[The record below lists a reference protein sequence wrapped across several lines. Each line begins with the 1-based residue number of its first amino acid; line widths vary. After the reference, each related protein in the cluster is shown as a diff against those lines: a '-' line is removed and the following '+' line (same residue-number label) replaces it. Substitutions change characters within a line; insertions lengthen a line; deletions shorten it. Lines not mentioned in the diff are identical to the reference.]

1 MDPTG
6 PTPEEGGVSL
16 TKPGDDGVSPTQFED
31 GVSLTK
37 PSDGGVSPTQFEDGV
52 SLTKPGDG
60 GVSPTQFE
68 DGVSLTKPAD
78 GGVSPT
84 QFEDG
89 VSHTKLDE
97 VLVTKRALA
106 RSTAGT
112 APKKVAA
119 APSLPRPSTHA
130 RSSRSRVGPRVLTG
144 AIALVLV
151 SSLVWVFAIRQDHAA
166 STANSRSATVPV
178 ASGSPSASNP
188 VVEPTPVATSV
199 PSTTVDPSTR
209 AATATDPASAL
220 KLTASGAAS
229 QLLATSQQNATLLQP
244 LVGSW
249 APQVSSKCAGIPV
262 DIQPRWI
269 PDGVTDTQSVTI
281 QQILAFNLSLQ
292 QRFGAITVLPM
303 QIGISSDRP
312 GSGACQGQTVWMS
325 IVPNAFTN
333 SKDAAAWCGIN
344 VPPADE
350 CYVRLVATARGI

>member
-106 RSTAGT
+106 RSTA
-112 APKKVAA
+112 A
-119 APSLPRPSTHA
+119 
-130 RSSRSRVGPRVLTG
+130 
-144 AIALVLV
+144 
-151 SSLVWVFAIRQDHAA
+151 
-166 STANSRSATVPV
+166 TANSRSATVPV